1 MIPLSSCLWT
11 RCKQYAHENLINC
24 DEDDYFFFS
33 IDPKKPLSDST
44 VYWRFRAYLKKADIP
59 HLRQGPRVHDFRHT
73 MCVHRLKAWVLE
85 GKDLNVYLPYL
96 SKYMGHV
103 DFRGTE
109 YYLKLTADLYPYLI
123 EKMNEHQMG
132 IIPVREDH

>member
-1 MIPLSSCLWT
+1 
-11 RCKQYAHENLINC
+11 
-24 DEDDYFFFS
+24 
-33 IDPKKPLSDST
+33 
-44 VYWRFRAYLKKADIP
+44 
-59 HLRQGPRVHDFRHT
+59 

-85 GKDLNVYLPYL
+85 GKDLL

>member
-1 MIPLSSCLWT
+1 MVKCIGINDQAKSELLVS
-11 RCKQYAHENLINC
+11 YAIII
-24 DEDDYFFFS
+24 S
-33 IDPKKPLSDST
+33 
-44 VYWRFRAYLKKADIP
+44 
-59 HLRQGPRVHDFRHT
+59 
-73 MCVHRLKAWVLE
+73 
-85 GKDLNVYLPYL
+85 KDLNAYLPYL

-132 IIPVREDH
+132 IIPVREDN